1 MLFFAL
7 GRALLNRVSRQTR
20 LRKNPFI
27 LLTLEVYDLNT
38 YEHESGGTLPT
49 ERSNKLQRT
58 CPWLILGQC
67 SIRNVY
73 TTDQRLA
80 IAAFMY
86 SCISVFWHRDL
97 EQTFKA
103 TVKRATT
110 TWNFF
115 FLQHCRRTCWKAMF
129 RFLTPPFKPVL
140 KQVKV
145 AACCENT
152 DSLLDKITRES
163 CNTRELRN
171 LLQKKFALGR

>member
-73 TTDQRLA
+73 TTDQCLA
-80 IAAFMY
+80 ITAFMY
-86 SCISVFWHRDL
+86 SCISVIWHRDL

-115 FLQHCRRTCWKAMF
+115 FAKLPQNVFKSDVALF
-129 RFLTPPFKPVL
+129 NTPV
-140 KQVKV
+140 Q
-145 AACCENT
+145 ACLETSKGCCMLREYW
-152 DSLLDKITRES
+152 LLI
-163 CNTRELRN
+163 
-171 LLQKKFALGR
+171 G

>member
-27 LLTLEVYDLNT
+27 LLTLEVSS
-38 YEHESGGTLPT
+38 EHIWTWIRGHFAYRTL
-49 ERSNKLQRT
+49 NKLQRT

-73 TTDQRLA
+73 TTDQCLA
-80 IAAFMY
+80 ITAFMY
-86 SCISVFWHRDL
+86 SCISVIWHRDL

-115 FLQHCRRTCWKAMF
+115 FAKLPQNVFKSDVALF
-129 RFLTPPFKPVL
+129 NTPV
-140 KQVKV
+140 Q
-145 AACCENT
+145 ACLETSKGCCMLREYW
-152 DSLLDKITRES
+152 LLI
-163 CNTRELRN
+163 
-171 LLQKKFALGR
+171 G

>member
-38 YEHESGGTLPT
+38 YEHESGGTVPT

-73 TTDQRLA
+73 TTDQCLA
-80 IAAFMY
+80 ITAFMY
-86 SCISVFWHRDL
+86 SCISVIWHTAL

-103 TVKRATT
+103 TVKRDVEL
-110 TWNFF
+110 
-115 FLQHCRRTCWKAMF
+115 FLQNCRKTCWKAML

-140 KQVKV
+140 KQLKV
-145 AACCENT
+145 AACCAST
-152 DSLLDKITRES
+152 DLLLDKITRES
-163 CNTRELRN
+163 RN
-171 LLQKKFALGR
+171 LLQNKFALGR

>member
-73 TTDQRLA
+73 TTDQCLA
-80 IAAFMY
+80 IAAFRY
-86 SCISVFWHRDL
+86 SCISVIWHRDL

-115 FLQHCRRTCWKAMF
+115 FLATLPQN
-129 RFLTPPFKPVL
+129 VL
-140 KQVKV
+140 KSDVPLFNTPVQ
-145 AACCENT
+145 ACLKTSKGCCM
-152 DSLLDKITRES
+152 LREY
-163 CNTRELRN
+163 RL
-171 LLQKKFALGR
+171 FIG

>member
-73 TTDQRLA
+73 TTDQCLA

-86 SCISVFWHRDL
+86 SCISVIWHRDL

-115 FLQHCRRTCWKAMF
+115 FWQHCRRTCWKAMF

-163 CNTRELRN
+163 CNTRELRI